1 MIESVLPEVFERSR
15 KPLPPPQIDLKQW
28 RSVPRRRGRKSNMS
42 PMIVFYISHR
52 PYTTTP
58 RSFRDCRWITSVP
71 CIDQCLEDL
80 SGLCRL
86 TGTQAIWNTI
96 LWLLIWEF
104 AKVFVFFGGNITMRV
119 LLTVNYIQWIY
130 VSFSRRGFERRVHF
144 SDLCILFNL
153 KCIEF
158 LLILFITKLTTF

>member
-15 KPLPPPQIDLKQW
+15 KPLLPPQIDLKQW

-86 TGTQAIWNTI
+86 TGTQAIWNTT

-104 AKVFVFFGGNITMRV
+104 AKVSVSFCDFFGGERNNESVINSKLHSMNICFFLSAWFWETC
-119 LLTVNYIQWIY
+119 
-130 VSFSRRGFERRVHF
+130 S
-144 SDLCILFNL
+144 LFW
-153 KCIEF
+153 F
-158 LLILFITKLTTF
+158 VYFF